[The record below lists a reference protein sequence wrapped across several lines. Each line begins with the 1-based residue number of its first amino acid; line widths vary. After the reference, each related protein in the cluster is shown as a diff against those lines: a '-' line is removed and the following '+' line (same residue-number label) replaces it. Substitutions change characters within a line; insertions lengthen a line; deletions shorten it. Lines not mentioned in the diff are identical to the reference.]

1 MVTLILTHQVLKC
14 LSDTLPTAAPE
25 ELEELPLAQYL
36 PPASAPRE
44 ARGRFG
50 GRLSRRGRRRGGQR
64 RKRLIRTVRFL

>member
-1 MVTLILTHQVLKC
+1 MTSANSFFFFFL
-14 LSDTLPTAAPE
+14 DTLPTAAPE

-50 GRLSRRGRRRGGQR
+50 GRLGRRGRRRGGQR